1 MMILKKLF
9 YGNTRKPKGILGNI
23 MINKMN
29 IGHAKLS
36 DWGFSHL
43 NNINPTQIADL
54 GCGGGINIKKL
65 IKIFP
70 NATVTGFDYSKV
82 SIKKSKEENKD
93 SINKGICKLVQGD
106 VSCMPFE
113 NETFDLL
120 TAVETIYFWPG
131 PQKSFQEVYRVLK
144 TGGVFI
150 IINEFDGISQREQY
164 YANLIDGLRLYSKQ
178 DLTNILTEVG
188 FKNIVADHN
197 EQKHWLVVVARK

>member
-1 MMILKKLF
+1 MIFKKLF
-9 YGNTRKPKGILGNI
+9 YSNTRKPKGILGNI

-36 DWGFSHL
+36 DWGLSHL
-43 NNINPTQIADL
+43 NDINPTQIADL
-54 GCGGGINIKKL
+54 GCGGGINVKKL
-65 IKIFP
+65 INKFP
-70 NATVTGFDYSKV
+70 NAAVTGLDYSKV

-93 SINKGICKLVQGD
+93 SISKGICKLVQGD

-120 TAVETIYFWPG
+120 TAFETIYFWPG

-144 TGGVFI
+144 TDGTFI

-164 YANLIDGLRLYSKQ
+164 YAKLIDGLKLYSKQ

-188 FKNIVADHN
+188 FKNIIFDHD
-197 EQKHWLVVVARK
+197 EQNHWLAVLARK

>member
-1 MMILKKLF
+1 MIFKKLF
-9 YGNTRKPKGILGNI
+9 YSNTRKPKGILGNI

-36 DWGFSHL
+36 DWGLAHL

-54 GCGGGINIKKL
+54 GCGGGINVGKL
-65 IKIFP
+65 IKKFP

-93 SINKGICKLVQGD
+93 SIDKGICKLVQGD

-113 NETFDLL
+113 NEQFDLL
-120 TAVETIYFWPG
+120 TAFETIYFWPG

-144 TGGVFI
+144 PWGTFA
-150 IINEFDGISQREQY
+150 IINEFDGISKREQY
-164 YANLIDGLRLYSKQ
+164 YANLIKGLKLYSQQELK
-178 DLTNILTEVG
+178 DLLREVG
-188 FKNIVADHN
+188 FKYITMYND
-197 EQKHWLVVVARK
+197 EQNHWLVVVAIK

>member
-1 MMILKKLF
+1 MIFKKLF
-9 YGNTRKPKGILGNI
+9 YSNTRKPKGILGNI

-36 DWGFSHL
+36 DWGLSHL
-43 NNINPTQIADL
+43 NDINPTQIADL
-54 GCGGGINIKKL
+54 GCGGGINVKKL
-65 IKIFP
+65 INKFP
-70 NATVTGFDYSKV
+70 NAAVTGLDYSKV

-93 SINKGICKLVQGD
+93 SISKGICKLVQGD

-120 TAVETIYFWPG
+120 TAFETIYFWPG

-144 TGGVFI
+144 TDGTFI

-164 YANLIDGLRLYSKQ
+164 YAKLIDGLKLYSKQ

-188 FKNIVADHN
+188 FKNIIFDHD
-197 EQKHWLVVVARK
+197 EQNHWLAVLERK

>member
-1 MMILKKLF
+1 MIFKKLF
-9 YGNTRKPKGILGNI
+9 YSNTRKPKGILDNI

-36 DWGFSHL
+36 DWGLSHL
-43 NNINPTQIADL
+43 NDINPTQIADL

-65 IKIFP
+65 INKFP
-70 NATVTGFDYSKV
+70 NATVTGFDYSKL
-82 SIKKSKEENKD
+82 SIKKSNEENKD
-93 SINKGICKLVQGD
+93 LINKGICKLVQGD

-120 TAVETIYFWPG
+120 TAFETIYFWPG

-144 TGGVFI
+144 TDGIFI

-164 YANLIDGLRLYSKQ
+164 YAKLIDGLKLYSKQ

-188 FKNIVADHN
+188 FRNIIFDHD
-197 EQKHWLVVVARK
+197 EQNHWLAVLAKK